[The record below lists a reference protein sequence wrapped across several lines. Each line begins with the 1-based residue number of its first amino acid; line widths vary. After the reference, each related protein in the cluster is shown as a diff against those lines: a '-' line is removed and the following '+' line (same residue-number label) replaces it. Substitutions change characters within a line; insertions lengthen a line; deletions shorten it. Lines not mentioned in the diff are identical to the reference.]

1 MGRICLAV
9 KGETGIEW
17 SHLTPTT
24 LKISAGPLVGSAT
37 NPSLVTIEIPVLGP
51 GETYDFS
58 AAITMGMATLLPET
72 LFLRVDPGNT
82 VSERD
87 LLNNLAVVAVVGEP
101 QISTAIEDVDEPAP
115 PIPPIPSLDHDVF
128 FYLPAVLKLR
138 MMLNGTRRCSN
149 WHRRSRQQATSM
161 HRLTRSSTCLPFFSG
176 IMRGAVR
183 LILTE
188 SCCCVVANCS
198 ILAVYCIQYLR
209 FCICLIGGCNG
220 KCNGTGKNQS

>member
-101 QISTAIEDVDEPAP
+101 RSDRDRGRGRAGAADSADPEPGSRRLLLPAGCAKTPYDVERYEEMLQLAPQIS
-115 PIPPIPSLDHDVF
+115 
-128 FYLPAVLKLR
+128 
-138 MMLNGTRRCSN
+138 
-149 WHRRSRQQATSM
+149 ATSNLNAQIDPQLDLSPVFQWY
-161 HRLTRSSTCLPFFSG
+161 HEGRCEAYFD
-176 IMRGAVR
+176 
-183 LILTE
+183 
-188 SCCCVVANCS
+188 
-198 ILAVYCIQYLR
+198 
-209 FCICLIGGCNG
+209 
-220 KCNGTGKNQS
+220 